1 MGACSI
7 SKKEI
12 ILGGLN
18 CAHCAEI
25 INDKVSKLEEIES
38 CNLNFLNKKLTIE
51 INKNVNEN
59 LTIEKVIQIV
69 NDTEPGLDIKVLKNE
84 NKNNKKVE
92 ITLGGLNCAHC
103 SEEIGNKVSKLD
115 NVLQSNLNFI
125 SKKLTFEVAKNVD
138 EKVVTEEIIK
148 IINAT
153 EPGLDIKVNF
163 SDINKENKKEA
174 VEEVETSNKG
184 DLIKL
189 IIGSIMYIFGI
200 FQTATGFESKFVNIV
215 FLIVY
220 LIVGSDVLLK
230 ALKNASK
237 GRIFDENFLMSIATI
252 GAVIIGEV
260 PEAVGVML
268 FYKIGEYLQGIAVG
282 KSRKSITSL
291 MQIRSDSANLKVG
304 SEIKV
309 VSPEDV
315 SIGDIIVI
323 KPGEKI
329 PLDGVVV
336 DGFSMVDTSALTGE
350 SVLREIGVGESALSG
365 FINKNALLTIEVTKE
380 FGESTVSK
388 ILDLVENASSKKSK
402 TENFIS
408 KFAKYYTPFVL
419 FSAMVIAFIPPLLVP
434 NAEFLD
440 WFYRG
445 LVFLVV
451 SCPCALVLSIPLS
464 FFSGIGNSSKQGIL
478 IKGSNYLE
486 ALKNIDTVVFDKTGT
501 LTKGVFKVTNISPVG
516 ISEKELIEYAA
527 YAEANSNHPIAKSIL
542 SYYKEKIDLEKIND
556 FEEIAAHG
564 IKIKYKGL
572 NILAGNDKLMKKEN
586 IFYLPTEDVGTIVYI
601 AVNGIYKGYIVI
613 SDEVKEDSKEAIKN
627 LKINGVKEV
636 VMLTGDNEKVA
647 NKIASELGIDKVYS
661 NLLPNEKVDRLEEIF
676 KNKSEK
682 EKVAFVGDGIND
694 APVLARA
701 DVGIAMGA
709 LGSDAAIEAADVVL
723 MTDEPSK
730 IAKSIEIARKTNKI
744 VWQNIVFALS
754 VKLVVL
760 LLSAG
765 GVATMWEAI
774 FADVGVALIA
784 VLNAMRVMK

>member
-350 SVLREIGVGESALSG
+350 SVLRELGVGEAALSG